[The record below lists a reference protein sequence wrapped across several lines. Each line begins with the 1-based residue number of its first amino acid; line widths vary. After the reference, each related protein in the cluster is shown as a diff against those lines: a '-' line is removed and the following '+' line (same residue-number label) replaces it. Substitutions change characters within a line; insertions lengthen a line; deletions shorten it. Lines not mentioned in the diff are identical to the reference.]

1 MCGTLEKNDMLFDN
15 STLKS
20 EGILTDHCLAEISE
34 FGALIQKANAASR
47 PVFALTP
54 AQLEATGTVLD
65 SMIVS
70 QQRFN
75 TEFNRNILPILISLF
90 ILGVSY
96 CFSIRGYKKRK

>member
-1 MCGTLEKNDMLFDN
+1 MCGTVEKNDMLFDN

-75 TEFNRNILPILISLF
+75 TEFNRIAKVILEL
-90 ILGVSY
+90 V
-96 CFSIRGYKKRK
+96 K